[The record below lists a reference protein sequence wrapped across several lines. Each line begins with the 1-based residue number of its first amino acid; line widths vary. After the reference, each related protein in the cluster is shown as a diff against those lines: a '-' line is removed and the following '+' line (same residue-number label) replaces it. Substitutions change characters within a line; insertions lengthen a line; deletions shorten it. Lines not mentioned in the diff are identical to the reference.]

1 VRSLLLFLLLLPLGC
16 GRADA
21 TRADLHVLAR
31 VNGAEISSADAP
43 GEQALE
49 REIERELLVQQALE
63 ASLERDPEVHAALER
78 ARREVLAQAWLE
90 RRAAPERASRE
101 DVRAFY
107 AANPALFAQR
117 RIYRLR
123 TLEATVPAP
132 LMQALREQ
140 ASRAAAL
147 YEVAAWLHERNV
159 PFVEAAL
166 TRPAE
171 QLPLAHL
178 EELARLA
185 NLKALAR
192 LEPGALAVLASPDG
206 GAAVVELVE
215 AEPSPLD
222 EAQAAP
228 LIEQFLAG
236 RRRLE
241 RAAAEVKRL
250 REAASIEYVGDI
262 QARAR

>member
-1 VRSLLLFLLLLPLGC
+1 MRALVLLLVLLPLGC

-21 TRADLHVLAR
+21 TRADQRVLAR

-43 GEQALE
+43 GAQALE

-63 ASLERDPEVHAALER
+63 ARLEHDPEVRAAIER

-90 RRAAPERASRE
+90 RRAAPGRASLE
-101 DVRAFY
+101 EVRAFY
-107 AANPALFAQR
+107 AANPALFAER

-123 TLEATVPAP
+123 TLEVTAPAP
-132 LMQALREQ
+132 LLPALREQ
-140 ASRAAAL
+140 AARAAAL
-147 YEVAAWLHERNV
+147 DEVAAWLHERNV

-178 EELARLA
+178 QELAV
-185 NLKALAR
+185 
-192 LEPGALAVLASPDG
+192 LEPGALAVLPSPGG

-215 AEPSPLD
+215 AERSPLG